1 MDAEDDN
8 EMDGEQSEQRYPAAP
23 NSSSKKRPKED
34 DTEAEDLLGQICSKL
49 NSLTTADSNEQKIDA
64 FVTVLACTKD
74 EAIFFLES
82 ADWSVEAAVGLWLEN
97 GQDSYNKRS
106 RYADL
111 AFDLDPSL
119 RSASAYGES
128 SSQSGQML
136 GHRGIRTSQKAYIAR
151 PVIIEGLD
159 PAWSAWVS
167 RSSGN
172 VYFKHEESGHMQEQV
187 PPGFADDPNYA
198 LPTSSAAMGGDN
210 NGSSGQY
217 NGLGHGDSRYPMI
230 FTHTT
235 HHYYHYLST
244 HCQIIIHMYMLIHV
258 IAYDR

>member
-1 MDAEDDN
+1 MDADDDN
-8 EMDGEQSEQRYPAAP
+8 EMEGDQEQTTDHGQAP
-23 NSSSKKRPKED
+23 QSSSKKRPKED
-34 DTEAEDLLGQICSKL
+34 DTEAEDLLGQICNKL

-97 GQDSYNKRS
+97 GQDSYSKRS
-106 RYADL
+106 RYTDL

-119 RSASAYGES
+119 QS
-128 SSQSGQML
+128 SSASGQMF
-136 GHRGIRTSQKAYIAR
+136 GHRHMGGIRPPRKYVAR

-159 PAWSAWVS
+159 PSWTAWVS
-167 RSSGN
+167 RSTGV

-198 LPTSSAAMGGDN
+198 FAATTTSAMGGDN
-210 NGSSGQY
+210 GDPMGNQGNGSSGQY
-217 NGLGHGDSRYPMI
+217 NGLGHEDSRYQSNSP
-230 FTHTT
+230 
-235 HHYYHYLST
+235 
-244 HCQIIIHMYMLIHV
+244 
-258 IAYDR
+258 R